1 MSEIRK
7 VPAKRGRK
15 PGPQPA
21 LQGNDL
27 ATKHGLFANTFRPGS
42 EAERVYQAAQAT
54 TDPSK
59 LARDAA
65 FMLLARI
72 SEAYSVDPE
81 LESAHGAVAEA
92 LRRAVAEGY
101 LSREAAQRAL
111 KRVFQPSLESLAKA
125 LGPLRSLLARMDV
138 ADPESAASPTGV
150 IVINAKSE
158 DWNPPQ
164 IPAPPES

>member
-1 MSEIRK
+1 MAVNRK
-7 VPAKRGRK
+7 IPAKRGRK
-15 PGPQPA
+15 PGPQPE
-21 LQGNDL
+21 LRGNDL
-27 ATKHGLFANTFRPGS
+27 ATKHGLFANTFQPGT
-42 EAERVYQAAQAT
+42 EAERVYHAAQGVD
-54 TDPSK
+54 DPSK

-81 LESAHGAVAEA
+81 LETAHGAVAEA
-92 LRRAVAEGY
+92 LRRGVAEGY

-138 ADPESAASPTGV
+138 ADAESTAPSSGV

-158 DWNPPQ
+158 NWGEPPQ
-164 IPAPPES
+164 LPSDT